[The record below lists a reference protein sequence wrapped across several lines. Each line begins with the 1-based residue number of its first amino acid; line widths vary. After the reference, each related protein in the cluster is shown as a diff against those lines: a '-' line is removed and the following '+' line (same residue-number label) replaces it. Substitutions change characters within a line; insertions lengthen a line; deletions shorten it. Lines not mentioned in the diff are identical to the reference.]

1 MTTKIV
7 LNTEWLSQNTI
18 NFNLIVK
25 NAPQTI
31 TINKKTHLV
40 LVRKKNDLESLIDE
54 FVLEERSIE
63 WQAHSPEQH
72 TVFVPTGA
80 IAGLASVAAAVAGG
94 SSSAVTSSSV
104 ASVSATSVSAIE
116 SPSTVSAATPVIVE
130 SPPTFTQPV
139 AMPAVPVTP
148 VPLLSRPSAEV
159 KLFDAPA
166 YWLGDIF
173 VTDLNKDGIDEI
185 VIAGRKSHPSDIAS
199 WQSSYVNVVGWNT
212 GSWAD
217 ETQSWFPNGDNQIL
231 GTEPDVEFADFDGD
245 GRVDIWIAPS
255 TDMEMYGPGIVYFN
269 TEQGLMRHEIDMGDI
284 WAHDSVIVDVNSD
297 GFSDIVASSYGPGQ
311 VIALGR
317 PDRDFDVYTGSATA
331 NYSGITAGDFLG
343 DGSVTFVM
351 VDAWGDGVS
360 DTALYQLIM
369 PLAVTGISGGD
380 LVLDQQSRFVQHSVL
395 PADRFTRAEYA
406 DMPWL
411 KLGGQHPH
419 SVRATTMD
427 FNRDGLDDV
436 IVSTSAN
443 AQDGTWHTWFELQFL
458 ENQGAGIFID
468 RTDSIL
474 VDWDTLTT
482 VSYQPRVRD
491 VNGDGLL
498 DLWFSSQDYNGIENS
513 NRVLFAQPDG
523 TFHQAWQD
531 EFAELRQELGG
542 QPSPVIWLQG
552 PDQSY
557 LASMMWDEI
566 SNHAD
571 IKLIGDFFA

>member
-1 MTTKIV
+1 MTTKLV
-7 LNTEWLSQNTI
+7 LNTEWLAQNTI
-18 NFNLIVK
+18 NFDLIVED
-25 NAPQTI
+25 APQTI

-40 LVRKKNDLESLIDE
+40 LVRKKSDLESGIDE
-54 FVLEERSIE
+54 FVLEERLIE

-80 IAGLASVAAAVAGG
+80 IAGLASVAAAVGGGG
-94 SSSAVTSSSV
+94 SGAVANPSV
-104 ASVSATSVSAIE
+104 AGVAATSVSAVEPPIA
-116 SPSTVSAATPVIVE
+116 TSAAIPVTVQSE
-130 SPPTFTQPV
+130 PTFTQPV
-139 AMPAVPVTP
+139 AMPAVQVTP
-148 VPLLSRPSAEV
+148 VPLVSRPNAEIT
-159 KLFDAPA
+159 LFDAPA
-166 YWLGDIF
+166 YWLGDMF
-173 VTDLNKDGIDEI
+173 VTDLNRDGIDEI
-185 VIAGRKSHPSDIAS
+185 VIAGRKSHPSDVAN
-199 WQSSYVNVVGWNT
+199 WQSSYVSVVGWNT
-212 GSWAD
+212 GGWAD
-217 ETQSWFPNGDNQIL
+217 ETQTWFPNRDNQIL

-269 TEQGLMRHEIDMGDI
+269 TEQGLIRHTIDMGDI
-284 WAHDSVIVDVNSD
+284 WAHDSVVVDVNSD
-297 GFSDIVASSYGPGQ
+297 GFSDIVVSSYGPGQ

-317 PDRDFDVYTGSATA
+317 PDREFDVYAGSATA

-351 VDAWGDGVS
+351 VDTWGDGVS
-360 DTALYQLIM
+360 DTALYQLMM
-369 PLAVTGISGGD
+369 PLTVTGISGGD

-395 PADRFTRAEYA
+395 PADRFTRAEYD

-419 SVRATTMD
+419 SVRVTTMD

-443 AQDGTWHTWFELQFL
+443 DQNGTWHTWFELQFL
-458 ENQGAGIFID
+458 QNQGGGNFVD

-482 VSYQPRVRD
+482 VSYQPKVRD

-498 DLWFSSQDYNGIENS
+498 DLWFGSQDYNGVENS
-513 NRVLFAQPDG
+513 NRVLFARPDG
-523 TFHQAWQD
+523 TFQQAWQD

-542 QPSPVIWLQG
+542 QPSPVSWLQG
-552 PDQSY
+552 PYQAY
-557 LASMMWDEI
+557 LASMVWDI
-566 SNHAD
+566 TSNHAEV
-571 IKLIGDFFA
+571 KLIGDFFA